1 MPALN
6 TTLKFGYGQWRFPSL
21 QSIPRRDA
29 LVTHV
34 KAGLLRSV
42 NEDEVLPLGYVAGV
56 ILIS

>member
-42 NEDEVLPLGYVAGV
+42 NEVLPLGYVAGV

>member
-1 MPALN
+1 M
-6 TTLKFGYGQWRFPSL
+6 
-21 QSIPRRDA
+21 
-29 LVTHV
+29 THV